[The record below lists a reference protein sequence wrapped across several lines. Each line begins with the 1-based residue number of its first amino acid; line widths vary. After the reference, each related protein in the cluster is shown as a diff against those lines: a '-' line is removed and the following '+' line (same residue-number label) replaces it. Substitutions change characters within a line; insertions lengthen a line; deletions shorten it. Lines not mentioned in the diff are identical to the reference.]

1 MTGIHFKA
9 MYVCICKAV
18 NDHAIKKAVSEGVS
32 NFRDL
37 SCRTG
42 CGKQCG
48 SCVKLAREV
57 MSQALIETAS
67 PRAEM
72 KI

>member
-1 MTGIHFKA
+1 

-18 NDHAIKKAVSEGVS
+18 SDNAIKKAVSEGAS

-37 SCRTG
+37 SSRTG
-42 CGKQCG
+42 CGRQCG

-57 MSQALIETAS
+57 MGQALIESGA
-67 PRAEM
+67 PRAEL
-72 KI
+72 KL